1 MFDNLMWKN
10 KILKLHRTL
19 KEGFQ
24 NFYRN
29 GWLSVAT
36 ITILTISLY
45 IISITV
51 IIGMAASMILKNTEN
66 EINVSIYF
74 NPEVQEQQIM
84 DIKNQ
89 LQGYQEIKS
98 IDYVSKDQAL
108 DDFLKV
114 ENNDA
119 IKQSLQEIGEN
130 PLLASLV
137 IKANNP
143 DQYPT
148 IVNAIQNSNFQS
160 QVARINYD
168 EHKLVIERLNN
179 IIKLVERV
187 GMALGF
193 IFIVIATMITFN
205 AIRITMFA
213 HRQEFEIMR
222 LVGASNLYVEMPYF
236 FQGIF
241 YGVSGAVI
249 GLFMIFLT
257 FFFVSSL
264 TGGVISRGDMMRFFF
279 QNLLGN
285 FGILLVFGIGL
296 GVISSSIAIRRYL
309 KK

>member
-1 MFDNLMWKN
+1 MWKN
-10 KILKLHRTL
+10 KILKLQRTL
-19 KEGFQ
+19 KEGLQ

-51 IIGMAASMILKNTEN
+51 IIGMAASMILKSTEDK
-66 EINVSIYF
+66 INVSIYF
-74 NPEVQEQQIM
+74 NPEVQEQRIM
-84 DIKNQ
+84 EIKNN
-89 LQGYQEIKS
+89 LQGYQEIES
-98 IDYVSKDQAL
+98 IEYVSKDKAL

-114 ENNDA
+114 ENNEA
-119 IKQSLQEIGEN
+119 IKQSLKEIGEN

-137 IKANNP
+137 IKSKQP
-143 DQYPT
+143 EQYPT

-160 QVARINYD
+160 EITRINYD
-168 EHKLVIERLNN
+168 EHRLVIERLNN

-187 GMALGF
+187 GMILGL

-213 HRQEFEIMR
+213 HKQEFEIMR
-222 LVGASNLYVEMPYF
+222 LVGASNIYVEMPYF

-241 YGVSGAVI
+241 YGISAAI
-249 GLFMIFLT
+249 ISLLMIFST

-264 TGGVISRGDMMRFFF
+264 TGGVVSRGDMMGFFYH
-279 QNLLGN
+279 NLLTN
-285 FGILLVFGIGL
+285 FGILIVFGVGL
-296 GVISSSIAIRRYL
+296 GVVSSSIAIRRYL

>member
-1 MFDNLMWKN
+1 MKAN
-10 KILKLHRTL
+10 KFLKLSRTL

-45 IISITV
+45 IISIT
-51 IIGMAASMILKNTEN
+51 IIMGMAASMILKNTE
-66 EINVSIYF
+66 EKINVSVYF
-74 NPEVQEQQIM
+74 NPEVQEQRIM
-84 DIKNQ
+84 EIKSK
-89 LQGYQEIKS
+89 LQSYQEIKS
-98 IDYVSKDQAL
+98 VEYVSKDKAL
-108 DDFLKV
+108 EDFLEI
-114 ENNDA
+114 ENNQA
-119 IKQSLQEIGEN
+119 IKQSLEEIGEN

-137 IKANNP
+137 IKSNNS

-148 IVNAIQNSNFQS
+148 IVNAIENSNFKDE
-160 QVARINYD
+160 VTRVNYD

-179 IIKLVERV
+179 IIKMVERV
-187 GMALGF
+187 GVILGL

-213 HRQEFEIMR
+213 HKQEFEIMR
-222 LVGASNLYVEMPYF
+222 LVGASNLYVETPYF

-241 YGVSGAVI
+241 YGVSAAII

-257 FFFVSSL
+257 FFFISSL
-264 TGGVISRGDMMRFFF
+264 TGGVISRSALMGMFYSQFFV
-279 QNLLGN
+279 N
-285 FGILLVFGIGL
+285 FGILLVCGVAL
-296 GVISSSIAIRRYL
+296 GVLSSSIAIRRYL